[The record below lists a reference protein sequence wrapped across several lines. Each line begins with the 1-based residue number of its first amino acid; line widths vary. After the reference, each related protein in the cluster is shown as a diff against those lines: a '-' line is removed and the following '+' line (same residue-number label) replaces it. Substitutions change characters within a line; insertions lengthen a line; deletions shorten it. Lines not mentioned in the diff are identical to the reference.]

1 MDLRE
6 IEKMIQMLERIEKE
20 IQETKKSLHLIL
32 NTIDKYENFA
42 YLKVC

>member
-6 IEKMIQMLERIEKE
+6 IDKMIQMLERIEKE

-32 NTIDKYENFA
+32 NTIDKYDKFA
-42 YLKVC
+42 YLKIS